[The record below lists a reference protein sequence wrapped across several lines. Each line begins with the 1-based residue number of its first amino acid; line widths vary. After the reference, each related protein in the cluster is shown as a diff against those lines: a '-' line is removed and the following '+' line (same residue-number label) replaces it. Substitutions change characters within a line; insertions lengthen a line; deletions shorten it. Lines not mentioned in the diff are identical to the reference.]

1 MFQESPKRHLELS
14 KLIEIME
21 THGNKLL
28 KNVKTCW
35 ISMLEPTKWVMN
47 EYCILVVKMVLDF
60 ANNSSTKVNLN
71 YYVIL
76 KSYMG

>member
-1 MFQESPKRHLELS
+1 
-14 KLIEIME
+14 
-21 THGNKLL
+21 
-28 KNVKTCW
+28 
-35 ISMLEPTKWVMN
+35 MLEPTKWVMN